1 MRKAWQSIGSHFP
14 IQVKRAL
21 THKKGR
27 SVVHS
32 IGENGGI
39 EVEEEEEER
48 AFEFRPK
55 KEEGTLLDCIEGKG
69 GGEKIGRRRKSRPQ
83 LGRDSPRY
91 NTL

>member
-1 MRKAWQSIGSHFP
+1 M
-14 IQVKRAL
+14 
-21 THKKGR
+21 GR

-39 EVEEEEEER
+39 EVEEEEEEEEEE

-69 GGEKIGRRRKSRPQ
+69 GEEEDWEEKEKSATARN
-83 LGRDSPRY
+83 RFA
-91 NTL
+91 TL